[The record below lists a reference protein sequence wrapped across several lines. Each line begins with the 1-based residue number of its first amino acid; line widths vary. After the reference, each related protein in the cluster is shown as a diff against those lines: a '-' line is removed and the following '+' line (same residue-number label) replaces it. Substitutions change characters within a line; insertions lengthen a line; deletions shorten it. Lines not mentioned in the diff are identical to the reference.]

1 MNRLSRLFAAVPMY
15 DLMTVKLA
23 AAKDK
28 GGKNM
33 YELRRM
39 VVNGTEIVCDTSE
52 VDHLENN
59 CLSVWTARL
68 TGLDQHQVDYLAAA
82 LEQPASIEIENDHG
96 DLYVSQIAAVS
107 GISRND
113 TGAVLFDFV
122 ALFRFVPSLA
132 VA

>member
-1 MNRLSRLFAAVPMY
+1 MY
-15 DLMTVKLA
+15 DLMTVKPT
-23 AAKDK
+23 AAKNK
-28 GGKNM
+28 GGKKM
-33 YELRRM
+33 YGLKRM
-39 VVNGTEIVCDTSE
+39 VVNGTEIDCDTSE

-107 GISRND
+107 GINRND